1 MSDKLTIAEPLAAI
15 AEEVRRIEAVDW
27 IDDPHEIL
35 ACSEAARLVG
45 KSDETIRRWC
55 SEAKIGRMFAGSLW
69 LISRRRLLQHH
80 GSHRPSLV
88 HRGLTMLKALRF
100 RDRQTAV
107 QVSAT
112 VRRLRQ
118 IAHIGK
124 VPSAHPMPSWAA
136 SYPKLCFRGRY
147 VCG

>member
-1 MSDKLTIAEPLAAI
+1 LQSGWRR

-45 KSDETIRRWC
+45 KSDEAIRRWC
-55 SEAKIGRMFAGSLW
+55 SEAKIGRMFARGLW

-88 HRGLTMLKALRF
+88 HRGLTILKALRF

-118 IAHIGK
+118 IARIGK
-124 VPSAHPMPSWAA
+124 VPSAHPIAILGSLVSEAI
-136 SYPKLCFRGRY
+136 FRGRY